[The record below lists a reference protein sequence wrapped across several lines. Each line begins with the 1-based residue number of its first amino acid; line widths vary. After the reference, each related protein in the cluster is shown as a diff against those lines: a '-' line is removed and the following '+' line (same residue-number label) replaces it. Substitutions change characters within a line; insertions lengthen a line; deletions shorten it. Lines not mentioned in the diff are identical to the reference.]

1 MVKERKVL
9 AGKKNHEQRHR
20 DGNELGMVTNGI
32 LWPRRG
38 STLGRNGL

>member
-1 MVKERKVL
+1 MVKEREVL